1 MLPVIIIGGIIG
13 LIAWGSRDK
22 RTGVTGYA
30 LAPVGAFQNAPNPPG
45 SAFQDAKEPE
55 GLLGPPLQ
63 PMEERL
69 LTLLVLWA
77 RDKKFPSGQKKFM
90 TRSLAEETA
99 RTALRLGLVGTA
111 KAVLSDGPIPEHEK
125 LGRRGITVRKA
136 IVMFARR

>member
-30 LAPVGAFQNAPNPPG
+30 LAPVGAV
-45 SAFQDAKEPE
+45 FQDAKEPE

-69 LTLLVLWA
+69 LSLLVMWA
-77 RDKKFPSGQKKFM
+77 KDKKFPPGKKKFM
-90 TRSLAEETA
+90 TKTLAEETA
-99 RTALRLGLVGTA
+99 RTALKLGLVGTA
-111 KAVLSDGPIPEHEK
+111 KAVLSDGPVPEHEK